1 MLHALW
7 LKIALEVNMKLKG
20 ILTIARPQFLILS
33 VILGFLGSAIAWYE
47 HQEYGG
53 PFNLGYAFLAT
64 FGLMVAHMSVNTF
77 NDYFDSRSTLDT
89 KTERTPFS
97 GGSGAIQSGLLTE
110 KQALWVGIATLIVI
124 IPIGIFFVFVS
135 GLMLLPLLA
144 VAIIC
149 IILYTPLILKMGYPE
164 WSAGLGLGVLPVLGA
179 YFIQTGTYSIS
190 ALLASI
196 PSGILVHNLLLLNE
210 FPDTEH
216 DVNVKRRTLPIF
228 VGKKRA
234 AIFYSVLN
242 IIVYLW
248 IIGTVIHGDMPA
260 FALLGLLTFFLAFK
274 AIDGS
279 FKYND
284 KSKLI
289 SAMANN
295 VTVVLITQLLIGAG
309 FIVAGILK

>member
-1 MLHALW
+1 V
-7 LKIALEVNMKLKG
+7 KIKG
-20 ILTIARPQFLILS
+20 ILKIARPQFLILS
-33 VILGFLGSAIAWYE
+33 IILGFLGTAIAWYK

-53 PFNLGYAFLAT
+53 SFHLGYAFLAT

-77 NDYFDSRSTLDT
+77 NDYFDSRSSLDT
-89 KTERTPFS
+89 KTQRTPFS

-110 KQALWVGIATLIVI
+110 KQALWVGIATLVVI
-124 IPIGIFFVFVS
+124 IPIGVFFVIVS
-135 GLMLLPLLA
+135 GWLLLPLL
-144 VAIIC
+144 VIAILC
-149 IILYTPLILKMGYPE
+149 IVLYTPIILKMGYPE

-179 YFIQTGTYSIS
+179 YFVQTGTYSID
-190 ALLASI
+190 AVLASI

-210 FPDTEH
+210 FPDAEH
-216 DVNVKRRTLPIF
+216 DVTVKRRTLPIF
-228 VGKKRA
+228 VGKKKA
-234 AIFYSVLN
+234 AIFYSALN

-284 KSKLI
+284 RSKFVP
-289 SAMANN
+289 AMATN
-295 VTVVLITQLLIGAG
+295 VMVVLVTQLLIGAG

>member
-1 MLHALW
+1 M
-7 LKIALEVNMKLKG
+7 KIKG
-20 ILTIARPQFLILS
+20 IITIARPQFLILS
-33 VILGFLGSAIAWYE
+33 IILGFLGTAIAWYE

-53 PFNLGYAFLAT
+53 PFHLGYAFLAT

-110 KQALWVGIATLIVI
+110 KQALWIGIATLVVI
-124 IPIGIFFVFVS
+124 IPIGVFFVLVS
-135 GLMLLPLLA
+135 GWLLLPLLA
-144 VAIIC
+144 IAVLC
-149 IILYTPLILKMGYPE
+149 IIIYTPFILKMGYPE

-289 SAMANN
+289 SAMATN